1 MVMMTM
7 IQRANYRTERS
18 KDVKSSGSQ
27 RQQNLKATPRK
38 SSIRKRLG
46 SKPIL
51 KKSLQKLTM
60 KVLRKREPKEGHR
73 SVDEDSYPRARRSKK
88 VKDVKKTQKIE
99 TFVPKI
105 DAAFLLPETMNA
117 GIEVAETSVEPAV
130 RPTMNTLP
138 NTGLPI
144 VKGNNDNN
152 GIIIV
157 KGQPFWASEVPIDDS
172 DVESIMNAAVLVE
185 VLQNRPKLVP
195 MPDIEIDFDPMKETE
210 ELASQ
215 DKLCFTKDVLF
226 GNTVRTMVNLN
237 GDSNILELLMNAIC
251 LWH

>member
-1 MVMMTM
+1 
-7 IQRANYRTERS
+7 
-18 KDVKSSGSQ
+18 
-27 RQQNLKATPRK
+27 
-38 SSIRKRLG
+38 
-46 SKPIL
+46 
-51 KKSLQKLTM
+51 
-60 KVLRKREPKEGHR
+60 
-73 SVDEDSYPRARRSKK
+73 
-88 VKDVKKTQKIE
+88 
-99 TFVPKI
+99 
-105 DAAFLLPETMNA
+105 
-117 GIEVAETSVEPAV
+117 
-130 RPTMNTLP
+130 LP

-210 ELASQ
+210 ELASE

-237 GDSNILELLMNAIC
+237 
-251 LWH
+251 